1 MQIYTKNIE
10 IPNFGATIFQFSVY
24 LFMNYIHTNSYN
36 KYFNKNKSDMND
48 TNTNQNQSKRPSRK
62 GNLNPMANRHHSM
75 QSRQKMSQ
83 SHKDYWS
90 KIRQQ
95 QAPSGMTMAEFLG
108 MNQNLDI
115 KGYIKSLMDKEGLIR
130 EIIREEIKKLM

>member
-1 MQIYTKNIE
+1 
-10 IPNFGATIFQFSVY
+10 
-24 LFMNYIHTNSYN
+24 
-36 KYFNKNKSDMND
+36 MND
-48 TNTNQNQSKRPSRK
+48 TNTNQNQTNRPSRK
-62 GNLNPMANRHHSM
+62 GNLNPMANRSHSM

-95 QAPSGMTMAEFLG
+95 QAPSGMTMAQFLG
-108 MNQNLDI
+108 MNDNLDL
-115 KGYIKSLMDKEGLIR
+115 KGYIQSLMKKEGILQ

>member
-1 MQIYTKNIE
+1 
-10 IPNFGATIFQFSVY
+10 
-24 LFMNYIHTNSYN
+24 
-36 KYFNKNKSDMND
+36 MND
-48 TNTNQNQSKRPSRK
+48 TNTNQNQSTRPSRK
-62 GNLNPMANRHHSM
+62 GNLNPMANRSHSL

-115 KGYIKSLMDKEGLIR
+115 KGYIQSLMKKEGILPMLER
-130 EIIREEIKKLM
+130 E

>member
-1 MQIYTKNIE
+1 
-10 IPNFGATIFQFSVY
+10 
-24 LFMNYIHTNSYN
+24 
-36 KYFNKNKSDMND
+36 
-48 TNTNQNQSKRPSRK
+48 
-62 GNLNPMANRHHSM
+62 MANRSHSM

-95 QAPSGMTMAEFLG
+95 QAPSGMTMAQFLG
-108 MNQNLDI
+108 MNDNLDL
-115 KGYIKSLMDKEGLIR
+115 KGYIQSLMKKEGILQ

>member
-1 MQIYTKNIE
+1 
-10 IPNFGATIFQFSVY
+10 
-24 LFMNYIHTNSYN
+24 
-36 KYFNKNKSDMND
+36 MND
-48 TNTNQNQSKRPSRK
+48 TNTNQNQTNRPSRK
-62 GNLNPMANRHHSM
+62 GNLNPMANRSHSM

-95 QAPSGMTMAEFLG
+95 QAPQGMTMAQFLG
-108 MNQNLDI
+108 MNDQLDI
-115 KGYIKSLMDKEGLIR
+115 KGYIQSLMKNELN

>member
-1 MQIYTKNIE
+1 
-10 IPNFGATIFQFSVY
+10 
-24 LFMNYIHTNSYN
+24 
-36 KYFNKNKSDMND
+36 MND
-48 TNTNQNQSKRPSRK
+48 TNTNQNQSTRPSRK

-108 MNQNLDI
+108 MNQNLDL

>member
-1 MQIYTKNIE
+1 
-10 IPNFGATIFQFSVY
+10 
-24 LFMNYIHTNSYN
+24 
-36 KYFNKNKSDMND
+36 MND
-48 TNTNQNQSKRPSRK
+48 TNTNQNQTNRPSRK
-62 GNLNPMANRHHSM
+62 GILNPMANRHHST

-95 QAPSGMTMAEFLG
+95 QAPQGMTMAQFLG
-108 MNQNLDI
+108 MNDNLDI
-115 KGYIKSLMDKEGLIR
+115 KGYIKSLMQNELN

>member
-1 MQIYTKNIE
+1 
-10 IPNFGATIFQFSVY
+10 
-24 LFMNYIHTNSYN
+24 
-36 KYFNKNKSDMND
+36 MND
-48 TNTNQNQSKRPSRK
+48 TNTNQNQSTRPSRK

-95 QAPSGMTMAEFLG
+95 QAPSGMTMQQFLA
-108 MNQNLDI
+108 NTPQLDI
-115 KGYIKSLMDKEGLIR
+115 KGYIQSLMKNELN
-130 EIIREEIKKLM
+130 EIIREEIKKLL

>member
-1 MQIYTKNIE
+1 MDNDNNIRKKRDCSGQ
-10 IPNFGATIFQFSVY
+10 NNGFYG
-24 LFMNYIHTNSYN
+24 
-36 KYFNKNKSDMND
+36 KS
-48 TNTNQNQSKRPSRK
+48 
-62 GNLNPMANRHHSM
+62 HSM

-83 SHKDYWS
+83 SHKAYQDR
-90 KIRQQ
+90 IRQQ